1 MTINAL
7 GTINAERATGGYIK
21 QTSLSRPH
29 QKTNEINNTSI
40 WNFELVFTQIDP
52 DSRDS
57 TVLHLKVVSTF
68 KTTRPVTHI

>member
-7 GTINAERATGGYIK
+7 GTINAGRENGGYIK

-29 QKTNEINNTSI
+29 QKTNEISNTSI
-40 WNFELVFTQIDP
+40 WNFELGFTQIDP

-57 TVLHLKVVSTF
+57 TVLLLKVVSTF

>member
-1 MTINAL
+1 MTINSM
-7 GTINAERATGGYIK
+7 GTINVGRENGGYIK
-21 QTSLSRPH
+21 QTSLNHPH

-57 TVLHLKVVSTF
+57 TVLLLKVVSTF
-68 KTTRPVTHI
+68 KTIRPVTHI